1 MVNQE
6 IKQRKRKLKKKRN
19 PKKKRNTRKKAML
32 TTKARKEGIMIIK
45 KLI

>member
-6 IKQRKRKLKKKRN
+6 IKQRKRKLKKKRK

-32 TTKARKEGIMIIK
+32 MTKTGKEGIMIMK